1 MLGVIQ
7 CFFLKKII
15 YLFTTS
21 YITLRQYIAI
31 IFTKSIQ
38 YVQLIVSMCDT
49 IPTRANNG
57 VINLYHYLAKWSK
70 TLNSKYLA
78 SAIQQLFSNLW
89 FLKSNYNTERWWH
102 KRTLKIIGWY
112 IMFWGFP
119 SGSALKNLP
128 AMQEMQVQSLGP
140 EDPLEESMASHSSIL
155 A

>member
-1 MLGVIQ
+1 MLSCSKARSMFPLFTYQSFTLRTTTV
-7 CFFLKKII
+7 FFLSEPI
-15 YLFTTS
+15 S
-21 YITLRQYIAI
+21 
-31 IFTKSIQ
+31 
-38 YVQLIVSMCDT
+38 VCVCVCVCVCDT

-57 VINLYHYLAKWSK
+57 VINVYHYLAKWSK